1 MYYTSFMIRIQL
13 HLTDDQDRKLK
24 ALARTR
30 GRNRAE
36 LIREAIELLFR
47 AGELAGDPLLELIG
61 AAGPAGRTDVSE
73 NHDKL
78 LYAAEPRRP
87 RWQRKSS

>member
-1 MYYTSFMIRIQL
+1 VIRIQL
-13 HLTDDQDRKLK
+13 HLTEEQDRRLR
-24 ALARTR
+24 ALGRARD
-30 GRNRAE
+30 RNRAE
-36 LIREAIELLFR
+36 LIREAIELLLHN
-47 AGELAGDPLLELIG
+47 GELAQDPLLDLIG
-61 AAGPAGRTDVSE
+61 AAGPAGRSDVSQ

>member
-1 MYYTSFMIRIQL
+1 MYYTYLVIRIQL

-24 ALARTR
+24 ALARVR
-30 GRNRAE
+30 GQNRAE

-47 AGELAGDPLLELIG
+47 EGGQVQDPLLNLIG

-78 LYAAEPRRP
+78 LYAAESRRP

>member
-1 MYYTSFMIRIQL
+1 VIRIQL
-13 HLTDDQDRKLK
+13 HLTDEQDRKLK
-24 ALARTR
+24 ALARVR
-30 GRNRAE
+30 GRSRAE

-47 AGELAGDPLLELIG
+47 EGEVTQDPLVKLIG
-61 AAGPAGRTDVSE
+61 AAGRAGRTDVSD

-78 LYAAEPRRP
+78 LYAAEPRRS